1 MSASHR
7 VVWIACFTLL
17 IAVFAAGCGDKEYP
31 AELTAAKAAVAD
43 AKAEGAADSCPDEYS
58 SAEAALKKA
67 EALYEEGEDEE
78 MKATALESSKL
89 AQIAEDCAS
98 GKKAAAPSTL
108 LEGELPEE
116 LAKYQESILFDFN
129 SNTIRPSE
137 AAKLKGIASF
147 IKQQQEGTKFW
158 VILTCHADRPGSP
171 QDNFFLTKRRG
182 IVVRE
187 FLIGQGV
194 DKDRILV
201 QPMGEYLAA
210 TKQGKDNMNQD
221 FRKVVFTLYPYKPLP
236 GQVEG
241 SPFIPGPYN
250 YYSGSFKSSK

>member
-1 MSASHR
+1 MQARSR
-7 VVWIACFTLL
+7 VVWTACFALVL
-17 IAVFAAGCGDKEYP
+17 AMAMAGCADKEYP

-43 AKAEGAADSCPDEYS
+43 AKSEGAADSCPDEYG

-67 EALYEEGEDEE
+67 EALYDEGEDDE

-137 AAKLKGIASF
+137 AAKLKGIANF
-147 IKQQQEGTKFW
+147 IKQQQDNTKFW

-171 QDNFFLTKRRG
+171 QENFFLSKRRG
-182 IVVRE
+182 IVVRN
-187 FLIGQGV
+187 FLMDQGV
-194 DKDRILV
+194 DKDRVLV

-210 TKQGKDNMNQD
+210 SKQGKDNMNQD
-221 FRKVVFTLYPYKPLP
+221 FRKVVFTLYPYKALP

-241 SPFIPGPYN
+241 SPFIPGAYN
-250 YYSGSFKSSK
+250 YYSGAFKTSK